1 VVEWTDQDATGV
13 GVHLRGWGAVSAAW
27 TCCVC

>member
-13 GVHLRGWGAVSAAW
+13 GVHLGGWGAVSAA
-27 TCCVC
+27 